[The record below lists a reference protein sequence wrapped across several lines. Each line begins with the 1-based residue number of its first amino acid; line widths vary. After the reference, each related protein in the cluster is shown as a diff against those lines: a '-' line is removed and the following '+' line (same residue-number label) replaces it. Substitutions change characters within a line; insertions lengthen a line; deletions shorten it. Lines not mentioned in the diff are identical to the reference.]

1 MNQWHTLNK
10 EINESKTKIYQN
22 MDKVDEGDKQK
33 IVERC
38 ELFRKKYEKMLK
50 AAQLGKCG
58 EILET
63 KGKDIEK
70 YQTKVQ
76 LFLGF
81 IVDTKIGR
89 NF

>member
-1 MNQWHTLNK
+1 
-10 EINESKTKIYQN
+10 
-22 MDKVDEGDKQK
+22 
-33 IVERC
+33 
-38 ELFRKKYEKMLK
+38 MLK

-89 NF
+89 DVKA